1 MCEEI
6 RIARIVVFLFIF
18 SMTLLVVFYGFK
30 FCKKNNIDMN
40 TFSGMLEM
48 YRRIFMFE
56 NKAFSILML
65 ACIYGGALLGFITF
79 GVSLWAE
86 TQGCVFPTRYS

>member
-6 RIARIVVFLFIF
+6 RIARIIVFFCVF
-18 SMTLLVVFYGFK
+18 SMALLVVFFGFR

-40 TFSGMLEM
+40 TFPGMLEM
-48 YRRIFMFE
+48 YRRILMFK
-56 NKAFSILML
+56 NKVFSILML
-65 ACIYGGALLGFITF
+65 AFIYGGALLGFIIF

>member
-6 RIARIVVFLFIF
+6 RIAGIIVFFCIF
-18 SMTLLVVFYGFK
+18 SMALFVVFYGFL

-65 ACIYGGALLGFITF
+65 SCIYSGALLGFITF

-86 TQGCVFPTRYS
+86 TQGCVFPTRYN

>member
-6 RIARIVVFLFIF
+6 KIARIVVFFLIFFMALF
-18 SMTLLVVFYGFK
+18 VVFYGVR

-48 YRRIFMFE
+48 YRRIFIFK
-56 NKAFSILML
+56 NKFFSILML

>member
-1 MCEEI
+1 MKKSELQELLYFFCVFS
-6 RIARIVVFLFIF
+6 IALF
-18 SMTLLVVFYGFK
+18 VVFYGVR

-56 NKAFSILML
+56 NKYFSILML
-65 ACIYGGALLGFITF
+65 VCIYGGALLGLITF

>member
-6 RIARIVVFLFIF
+6 RIARIVVFFCVF
-18 SMTLLVVFYGFK
+18 SMALFVVFYGVR

-40 TFSGMLEM
+40 TFSVMLEM

-56 NKAFSILML
+56 NKYFSILML
-65 ACIYGGALLGFITF
+65 VCIYGGALLGLITF